1 MLIIT
6 GLGNFG
12 KEYAN
17 TPHNAGY
24 MFVDEFR
31 EYLVQNSNLQVSEWE
46 DEKKL
51 FLSELCKIK
60 RGGELIGILQKPLT
74 YMNSSGSA
82 VKLLLKKYKAE
93 KYILAHDDLDIP
105 LDNCKIQKGKS
116 PKGHRGILSVEGV
129 LPDKDFL
136 RVRIGIENRKDRII
150 PGEEYV
156 LIPYSKKEIAIL
168 KGCIQESVIDLIQI
182 ADLRF

>member
-1 MLIIT
+1 MFIIT

-12 KEYAN
+12 KEYVN
-17 TPHNAGY
+17 TPHNAGF
-24 MFVDEFR
+24 MFVDKFR
-31 EYLVQNSNLQVSEWE
+31 EYLVQNSNLQISEWE
-46 DEKKL
+46 DERKL

-60 RGGELIGILQKPLT
+60 KGGELIGILQKPLT
-74 YMNSSGSA
+74 YMNNSGSA
-82 VKLLLKKYKAE
+82 VRLLLKKHKAD

-105 LDNCKIQKGKS
+105 LDTCKIHKGKS

-136 RVRIGIENRKDRII
+136 RVRIGIENRKERVI

-156 LIPYSKKEIAIL
+156 LIPYSKKELVVL
-168 KGCIQESVIDLIQI
+168 KGCIERSLIDLIQS
-182 ADLRF
+182 ADLKL